1 MNASRRYIFDKAS
14 KIFVFVV
21 PLLYLLNVLNMKIF
35 DKFPRI
41 TIVTTILLFFACLLN
56 IVSNLEK
63 ELVFTPS
70 LFGKVISEI
79 SFYMSIFLIFW
90 LSFTVSNK
98 VLYYSTLL
106 SISMSVVMV
115 IFVLSTIISAQLAT
129 FDYSELERGTFSGLI
144 KNIIFLIPCLLT
156 DFLQRIKSEVSGLPS
171 STFML
176 ISAIIVFIILF
187 YIVPYIIAKLRR
199 VNGVPLIS
207 PPKTLN
213 REVLYLSQDQ
223 LNEKIIENKPIAT
236 RKMLKAN
243 NEFKNYLEDNSVENF
258 DENIHILDK
267 RLNFEKDGYD
277 SLDDY
282 EKELVKKAMEK
293 EASIDDFSNVSD
305 FKKYIKSLI
314 QGGQDKQNPYLL
326 NMIKEYNNNN
336 SKFIHQ
342 KSSKLVE
349 MINRSNNIKDPNYHY
364 ALSFWIYFDASLE
377 RPRDKES
384 IGLIMTYSDNPK
396 IYYDYDKGTVV
407 TTIKECKLNPLYDS
421 EQPNDREKFNCKDK
435 VVYETKGIL
444 FQRWNLFVI
453 NFNYGTLDIFVNNNL
468 VSSTDGVS
476 PYIEK
481 GFLQFGS
488 SEDKLDNCGICGVSY
503 HEKPLT
509 LNHISDIY
517 RNNERPCFADK

>member
-1 MNASRRYIFDKAS
+1 MSSPRGYIYNTAAQ
-14 KIFVFVV
+14 IFVFVV

-41 TIVTTILLFFACLLN
+41 TILTTILLFFTCLLK
-56 IVSNLEK
+56 IIFDLEQK
-63 ELVFTPS
+63 LVFRS
-70 LFGKVISEI
+70 QLFGLLISEI
-79 SFYMSIFLIFW
+79 SFYMCIFLIF
-90 LSFTVSNK
+90 LILFVVSNK
-98 VLYYSTLL
+98 VLYYSAFV
-106 SISMSVVMV
+106 SVSMSVIMV
-115 IFVLSTIISAQLAT
+115 ILILSTIISAQLVT
-129 FDYSELERGTFSGLI
+129 FDYSELERGTISGLI
-144 KNIIFLIPCLLT
+144 KNIIFLVPCLLT
-156 DFLQRIKSEVSGLPS
+156 DFLRVIKSEISGLPS

-176 ISAIIVFIILF
+176 ICAILVFIISF
-187 YIVPYIIAKLRR
+187 YIVPFIIDKLKR

-207 PPKTLN
+207 SPKTLN
-213 REVLYLSQDQ
+213 RVLVYLSQDE
-223 LNEKIIENKPIAT
+223 LNEKIIENKPMAT
-236 RKMLKAN
+236 RQILKAN
-243 NEFKNYLEDNSVENF
+243 NEFKNYLEDNAVENF
-258 DENIHILDK
+258 DEKIHNLDK
-267 RLNFEKDGYD
+267 RINFEKNGYD

-282 EKELVKKAMEK
+282 EKDLVKKAMEK
-293 EASIDDFSNVSD
+293 EASIDDFSDPSE
-305 FKKYIKSLI
+305 FQKYIEGIVNS
-314 QGGQDKQNPYLL
+314 GQDKKNPYLL
-326 NMIKEYNNNN
+326 NMIKEYNNN
-336 SKFIHQ
+336 SSRFIHQ

-364 ALSFWIYFDASLE
+364 ALSFWVYFDASLQK
-377 RPRDKES
+377 PRDKES
-384 IGLIMTYSDNPK
+384 TGLIMTYSDNPK

-407 TTIKECKLNPLYDS
+407 TTIRQCERNPLYDD
-421 EQPNDREKFNCKDK
+421 EQPNDRQKFKCSDK
-435 VVYETKGIL
+435 NIYETKEIL

-481 GFLQFGS
+481 AFLQFGS